1 MIDLHMFV
9 SVISGSENQVA
20 KAARIAGDAGEV
32 DALKVILNV
41 LLPVVHFSTKVAFKA
56 VHTTSLLQKPLYM
69 QLQLLPACKSEK
81 FK

>member
-1 MIDLHMFV
+1 MFV